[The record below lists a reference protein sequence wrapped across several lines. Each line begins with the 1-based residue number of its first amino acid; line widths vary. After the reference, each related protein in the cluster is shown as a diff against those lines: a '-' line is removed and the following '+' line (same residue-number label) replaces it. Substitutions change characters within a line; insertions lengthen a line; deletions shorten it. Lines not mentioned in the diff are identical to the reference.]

1 MIDTSAKLFP
11 TPAISTGKM
20 AAAVHCAGPRLPR
33 VAPGPRGPLS
43 ALRLVRNPLA
53 LIGADW
59 RRYGDVVR
67 YRLATMPAYLVV
79 HPDGVKHVL
88 QDNHRNYVKSADYKM
103 LARLLGQ
110 GLLTSE
116 GPLWMRQHRLMAP
129 AFHSQ
134 QIAEFGATMVDS
146 TLRMLDYWNPIASQG
161 RSFDVCGEMM
171 KLTLEIVARVLLKI
185 EITDAQ
191 ARDIGHDVTV
201 VNERFG
207 KFDLGMVLPFFPT
220 RANLRSRRAAQSLHR
235 IIASMIAER
244 RREGTDRGDLL
255 SLLLAAR
262 DPDTGEAMSGKEL
275 HDEVLTLILVGH
287 ETTAT
292 ALSWTWYLLSQNPEV
307 EQKLHR
313 ELAEVL
319 GGRAPAITDLPSLPY
334 TAMVIDESMR
344 LYPPVWAV
352 GRSPIADDEILR
364 FAIPKGASVMLSQ
377 WLTHRHPDFW
387 EEPERFDPERFSP
400 ERSADR
406 PHYAYFPFG
415 GGPRQCI
422 GNLLALT
429 EAKLILA
436 SVAQKYRLR
445 MVPGHRVEPQPLATL
460 RPRYGLKM
468 TLEPVKV

>member
-1 MIDTSAKLFP
+1 M
-11 TPAISTGKM
+11 
-20 AAAVHCAGPRLPR
+20 
-33 VAPGPRGPLS
+33 LS
-43 ALRLVRNPLA
+43 ALRLVRNPLP
-53 LIGADW
+53 LLGADW
-59 RRYGDVVR
+59 KRYGDVVA
-67 YRLATMPAYLVV
+67 YRLATVSAYLVV

-88 QDNHRNYVKSADYKM
+88 QENYRNYVKSADYKM
-103 LARLLGQ
+103 IGRLLGK

-129 AFHSQ
+129 MFHSQ
-134 QIAEFGATMVDS
+134 PISEFGATMVDA
-146 TLRMLDYWNPIASQG
+146 TQQMLDRWNPIASQ
-161 RSFDVCGEMM
+161 RRNFDVCDEMTR
-171 KLTLEIVARVLLKI
+171 LTLEIVARVLFKVA
-185 EITDAQ
+185 ITGAQ
-191 ARDIGHDVTV
+191 ARAIGDAVTV

-207 KFDLGMVLPFFPT
+207 AFDLGTVVPFLPT
-220 RANLRSRRAAQSLHR
+220 RANLRSRRAAQWLHR
-235 IIASMIAER
+235 TIASMIAER

-262 DPDTGEAMSGKEL
+262 DPDTGEAMSDQQL
-275 HDEVLTLILVGH
+275 HEEALTLALVGH

-292 ALSWTWYLLSQNPEV
+292 ALSWTWYLLSQNPEP
-307 EQKLHR
+307 EQRLQR

-319 GGRAPAITDLPSLPY
+319 GGRAPTIADLPVLPY

-344 LYPPVWAV
+344 LYPPVWSV
-352 GRSPIADDEILR
+352 GRSPLSADEILG

-400 ERSADR
+400 ERCADR
-406 PHYAYFPFG
+406 PRYAYFPFG
-415 GGPRQCI
+415 GGPRLCI

-445 MVPGHRVEPQPLATL
+445 MVPGHRVEPHPLASL
-460 RPRYGLKM
+460 RPRYGLQM
-468 TLEPVKV
+468 TLEPVKACAGSQPG

>member
-1 MIDTSAKLFP
+1 MMDTSAKLFP

-20 AAAVHCAGPRLPR
+20 AAAIHCAGPRHPR

-59 RRYGDVVR
+59 KRYGDVVR

-79 HPDGVKHVL
+79 HPDGVRHVL

-103 LARLLGQ
+103 LARLLGE

-134 QIAEFGATMVDS
+134 RIAEFGATMVDS
-146 TLRMLDYWNPIASQG
+146 TLRMLDHWNPIASQR
-161 RSFDVCGEMM
+161 RSFDVCDEMM
-171 KLTLEIVARVLLKI
+171 RLTLEIVARVLLKV
-185 EITDAQ
+185 EITGEQ
-191 ARDIGHDVTV
+191 ARDIGNAVTV

-207 KFDLGMVLPFFPT
+207 QFDLGMVLPFLPT
-220 RANLRSRRAAQSLHR
+220 RANLRFRGAAQSLHR

-244 RREGTDRGDLL
+244 RREGKDRGDVL

-262 DPDTGEAMSGKEL
+262 DPDTGKALSDKKL
-275 HDEVLTLILVGH
+275 HDETLTLILVGH

-292 ALSWTWYLLSQNPEV
+292 ALSWTWYLLSQNPEP

-319 GGRAPAITDLPSLPY
+319 GGRAPTIADLPVLPY
-334 TAMVIDESMR
+334 TAMVINEAMR

-415 GGPRQCI
+415 AGPRQCI